1 MASYTPTVPTVP
13 GFPSRGGGGNL
24 PPAFADGDGGGA
36 DWGMPDFRTR
46 LRRARLGL
54 AVALTPVIM
63 LFVSFTSAYIV
74 RQGLPTLDPNT
85 NTMVRDW
92 QPVPLPTLLF
102 LINTGVLLLGSV
114 SIERARRQLA
124 REAALAP
131 ADSIPGVSLGRE
143 RRFPWLALTVAL
155 GFCFLA
161 GQWLAWRTLAD
172 RGFFVATA
180 PSSSFVYLLTA
191 VHAVHLL
198 GGILALLA
206 AGAATLLRKS
216 LESRRIV
223 VDVTAWYWHFMALL
237 WIYILALLEFAH

>member
-1 MASYTPTVPTVP
+1 MASYTPTIPASTP
-13 GFPSRGGGGNL
+13 FTSRGNGGNL
-24 PPAFADGDGGGA
+24 PPIAGCDDDFRNDPAS
-36 DWGMPDFRTR
+36 PDFRTR

-54 AVALTPVIM
+54 AVALTPIIM

-85 NTMVRDW
+85 NSMVRDW

-102 LINTGVLLLGSV
+102 LINTCVLLFGSV

-124 REAALAP
+124 REAALVP
-131 ADSIPGVSLGRE
+131 ANIPGVSLGTE
-143 RRFPWLALTVAL
+143 RKFPWLALTIAL

-161 GQWLAWRTLAD
+161 GQWMAWRTLAD

-191 VHAVHLL
+191 GHAVHLI

-206 AGAATLLRKS
+206 AGAASLLHRS